1 MKCMIK
7 ERDDMEDMKKEEMLE
22 EETTQEESQKTCTC
36 SNEEACCEEHP
47 DKKDKKKKKHKEI
60 DALKE
65 KIIELEEELGKTK
78 NMYYKAYADTENLK
92 KRLQSDA
99 DTLRKYR
106 IQSFALDI
114 LPAIDNL
121 ERALNMEAVSE
132 EMKNYID
139 GINMVYQQ
147 LMNSLKNEG
156 VTVIEAKDKPFDP
169 NIHQALMQE
178 KVDGVDSG
186 VVLEEIQKG
195 YMLKDRVLRAT
206 LVKVSE

>member
-1 MKCMIK
+1 MIK
-7 ERDDMEDMKKEEMLE
+7 ERDDMEDMKNEEMCSKE
-22 EETTQEESQKTCTC
+22 DNIVEDVEVTQTCD
-36 SNEEACCEEHP
+36 EEALS
-47 DKKDKKKKKHKEI
+47 KKEKKKKKKENKEV
-60 DALKE
+60 DVLNE
-65 KIIELEEELGKTK
+65 KITVLEEELGNTK
-78 NMYYKAYADTENLK
+78 NAYFKAYADTENLK
-92 KRLQSDA
+92 KRLQNDA
-99 DTLRKYR
+99 DMLRKYR
-106 IQSFALDI
+106 IQSFALDM

-121 ERALNMEAVSE
+121 ERALKVEVTSD
-132 EMKNYID
+132 EMKTYVE

-156 VTVIEAKDKPFDP
+156 VSVIEAEGTPFDP

-186 VVLEEIQKG
+186 MVIEEIQKG

>member
-1 MKCMIK
+1 
-7 ERDDMEDMKKEEMLE
+7 MEDMKNEEMCSKE
-22 EETTQEESQKTCTC
+22 DNIVEDVEVTQTCD
-36 SNEEACCEEHP
+36 EEALS
-47 DKKDKKKKKHKEI
+47 KKEKKKKKKENKEV
-60 DALKE
+60 DVLNE
-65 KIIELEEELGKTK
+65 KITVLEEELGNTK
-78 NMYYKAYADTENLK
+78 NAYFKAYADTENLK
-92 KRLQSDA
+92 KRLQNDA
-99 DTLRKYR
+99 DMLRKYR
-106 IQSFALDI
+106 IQSFALDM

-121 ERALNMEAVSE
+121 ERALKVEVTSD
-132 EMKNYID
+132 EMKTYVE

-156 VTVIEAKDKPFDP
+156 VSVIEAEGTPFDP

-186 VVLEEIQKG
+186 MVIEEIQKG